1 MLCQSLAL
9 HPLPSHMERIAIIG
23 SGISGLGCAH
33 FLHRQHDIT
42 VFEAGDYVGGH
53 TNTIAVQEGDRE
65 VAMDTG
71 FMVYNEVTYPH
82 LTRLFKEL
90 NVPTKATVMSFS
102 VHHGPSGVEWNGAGL
117 NTLFAQRKNLLN
129 LRHWR
134 FLWQLNRFNNEA
146 VAALDDPQYQTMTL
160 SEYVT
165 ARGYGQDFIDRY
177 LVPMGGA
184 VWSTPPDKMLNFPAV
199 TLLRFWHNHGFLGLH
214 TQHQWRTVD
223 GGSREYVKRLIPP
236 FADRIHLR
244 TPVTSV
250 RRTPLAVEVTTER
263 FGMQRFDKVILASHA
278 DQSLRLLADA
288 TPRETELLS
297 PFKYQA
303 NKTHLHTSD
312 MFMPKARRCW
322 AAWNYRSTVRPAGG
336 VTTTTHYWM
345 NALQGVS
352 DRVNYFVSLNAGATM
367 PAATVCKELDYEH
380 PLFDLKAIAAQQQ
393 LPTLNDPANGNRT
406 FFCGAWFRYGFHE
419 DGLLS
424 AVNLCER
431 LLGGDP
437 WSRQSSNGL

>member
-1 MLCQSLAL
+1 
-9 HPLPSHMERIAIIG
+9 MERIAIIG
-23 SGISGLGCAH
+23 SGIAGLGCAH
-33 FLHRQHDIT
+33 FLHRHHDLTI
-42 VFEAGDYVGGH
+42 FEAGEHVGGH
-53 TNTIAVQEGDRE
+53 THTVADQEEDRE

-71 FMVYNEVTYPH
+71 FMVYNEVTYPN

-90 NVPTKATVMSFS
+90 KVPTKETVMSFS

-117 NTLFAQRKNLLN
+117 NTLFAQRRNLLN

-134 FLWQLNRFNNEA
+134 FLWQLNRFNSEA
-146 VAALDDPQYQTMTL
+146 VAALDDPQFQMMTL
-160 SEYVT
+160 AEYVA

-184 VWSTPPDKMLNFPAV
+184 VWSTPPDKMLSFPAV

-223 GGSREYVKRLIPP
+223 GGAREYVKRLIPP

-250 RRTPLAVEVTTER
+250 RRTPLAVEITTER

-278 DQSLRLLADA
+278 DQSLRLLADP
-288 TPRETELLS
+288 TERERELLT

-312 MFMPKARRCW
+312 EVMPDIRRCW
-322 AAWNYRSTVRPAGG
+322 AAWNYRSTVQQGG
-336 VTTTTHYWM
+336 EVATTTHYWM
-345 NALQGVS
+345 NQLQGVS
-352 DRVNYFVSLNAGATM
+352 DRVNYFVSLNAGDTI
-367 PAATVCKELDYEH
+367 PAAKVCKEIDYEH
-380 PLFDLKAIAAQQQ
+380 PLFDLKAIAAQQE
-393 LPTLNDPANGNRT
+393 LPRLNDPAEGNRT
-406 FFCGAWFRYGFHE
+406 FYCGAWFRYGFHE

-424 AVNLCER
+424 AVNLCTG
-431 LLGGDP
+431 LLGGDV
-437 WSRQSSNGL
+437 WAK

>member
-1 MLCQSLAL
+1 
-9 HPLPSHMERIAIIG
+9 MERIAIIG
-23 SGISGLGCAH
+23 SGISGLGCAYFLNRH
-33 FLHRQHDIT
+33 FDIT
-42 VFEAGDYVGGH
+42 IFEAGDYVGGH

-90 NVPTKATVMSFS
+90 AVPTKETVMSFS
-102 VHHGPSGVEWNGAGL
+102 VQHGPSGVEWNGAGL
-117 NTLFAQRKNLLN
+117 NSLFAQRKNLLS

-134 FLWQLNRFNNEA
+134 FLWQLNRFNSEA
-146 VAALDDPQYQTMTL
+146 VAALDDPLYQTMTL
-160 SEYVT
+160 AEYVA
-165 ARGYGQDFIDRY
+165 ARGYGQDFIERY

-250 RRTPLAVEVTTER
+250 RRTPLAVEITTDR
-263 FGMQRFDKVILASHA
+263 FGTQQFDKVIMASHA
-278 DQSLRLLADA
+278 NQSLRLLADA
-288 TPRETELLS
+288 TERERELLS
-297 PFKYQA
+297 PFKYQF

-312 MFMPKARRCW
+312 QFMPKTKRCW
-322 AAWNYRSTVRPAGG
+322 AAWNYRSTVQPEGG
-336 VTTTTHYWM
+336 VATTTHYWM
-345 NALQGVS
+345 NELQGVS
-352 DRVNYFVSLNAGATM
+352 DRVNYFVSLNAGDAV
-367 PAATVCKELDYEH
+367 PKASVCKEIDYEH
-380 PLFDLKAIAAQQQ
+380 PLFDLKAIAAQQE
-393 LPTLNDPANGNRT
+393 LPTLNDPVNGNRT
-406 FFCGAWFRYGFHE
+406 FYCGAWFRYGFHE

-424 AVNLCER
+424 AVNLCSR
-431 LLGGDP
+431 LLGSDP
-437 WSRQSSNGL
+437 WSCR